1 MQPVVGS
8 TSSMGEIWRWK
19 IPSIGKSLLAV
30 IAPHL
35 SITGAPLSLI
45 HNGYWQPQ
53 QKCLEHWPNGG
64 NHVVPDSLHGWH
76 QVAKK
81 STKTS
86 WSLDITSLN
95 VSITI
100 FCKIMLFSF
109 LLSYNTALQMLKSR
123 RIQ

>member
-53 QKCLEHWPNGG
+53 QKCLEHWPNSG
-64 NHVVPDSLHGWH
+64 NHVVPDTPRRGPGQHFGQQDRAGLAD
-76 QVAKK
+76 V
-81 STKTS
+81 
-86 WSLDITSLN
+86 
-95 VSITI
+95 
-100 FCKIMLFSF
+100 
-109 LLSYNTALQMLKSR
+109 LKLAGVDGCSGGA
-123 RIQ
+123 IL